1 MIRPADRRRRNGG
14 QQKVARWTAGG
25 GTADSY
31 GGTEDSPVTSIRP
44 AGVAARSVRSVR
56 SVPWEALGGQGRGGG
71 GGGWPARR
79 RALRPKT
86 RGGGRVGPFPARARA
101 PSHRHRHANTPTN
114 RHNDKGKEGG
124 YAPCTHIQ
132 APNKQLV
139 QPGEAPTLIERCP
152 NQNHG
157 PYELRLPPRLP
168 SMQLADAPLQPMARR
183 LVLLPC
189 ARAVVA
195 CCGVARLP
203 LLLPPRLPLALLL
216 LLKSPSSQPARRF
229 VLVHCRYYHQQ
240 PCLRCREMHD
250 LGGTKNPQA

>member
-1 MIRPADRRRRNGG
+1 MVEQR
-14 QQKVARWTAGG
+14 T
-25 GTADSY
+25 
-31 GGTEDSPVTSIRP
+31 
-44 AGVAARSVRSVR
+44 ARSLRSAQLV
-56 SVPWEALGGQGRGGG
+56 SPLAPFDPFGPFLGRLSGGRGRGGVAG
-71 GGGWPARR
+71 SASCAAAENER
-79 RALRPKT
+79 
-86 RGGGRVGPFPARARA
+86 GGRVGPFPTRARA

-203 LLLPPRLPLALLL
+203 LLLSPRLPLALLL